1 LSPPSP
7 TRTSKVVPAETDP
20 TTAAAAIAVVKRM
33 MIESLKVEGEVV
45 EEEGL
50 NGAKSLACR
59 PSRHRMNGTDP
70 A

>member
-45 EEEGL
+45 EED
-50 NGAKSLACR
+50 GAEWSEVVSMQAEQA
-59 PSRHRMNGTDP
+59 SDEWS
-70 A
+70 